1 MPKAQVLPKVVVALL
16 AAALSSGA
24 AAAAQG
30 ISNLVVSGNQ
40 VTATIDLLGISAD
53 LTLTFEQVVGLTAA
67 NLGLSAQLVN
77 PADSAYAGLLARFPA
92 PPATPAPSG
101 QIALPAAFPVV
112 VRVQPPASGGLSFS
126 GIQMLDI
133 HTHNLELTANC
144 PLRLFSAPAGGS
156 FHDITT
162 SMGIGSYRVRGSGG
176 SFSEFV
182 IVADTRPLAS
192 VVNQKFDALGQ
203 LLSTHGD
210 AIPAPLLDDLTHQ
223 LQAARAFYQAGDNV
237 NAAKAV
243 AGFSDTVR
251 RNSGTAIP
259 DVWRAS
265 GDLPNVAGR
274 LRAAAGTLSF
284 SLSLA
289 PAAL

>member
-1 MPKAQVLPKVVVALL
+1 MPKAVVAFLL
-16 AAALSSGA
+16 AALSSV

-30 ISNLVVSGNQ
+30 ISNLVISGNQ
-40 VTATIDLLGISAD
+40 VTATLDLPGISAD

-92 PPATPAPSG
+92 PATSPALTPNTP
-101 QIALPAAFPVV
+101 ITLPAAFPVV

-126 GIQMLDI
+126 GIQTLEL
-133 HTHNLELTANC
+133 HTHNLDLTANC
-144 PLRLFSAPAGGS
+144 PLRLFSAPAGGA

-162 SMGIGSYRVRGSGG
+162 TMGIGSYRVRGSGG

-182 IVADTRPLAS
+182 IVADTRPLGS
-192 VVNQKFDALGQ
+192 VVNQKFDALGN
-203 LLSTHGD
+203 LLSTYGD
-210 AIPAPLLDDLTHQ
+210 AIPAPLLNDLTQQ
-223 LQAARAFYQAGDNV
+223 LQAARASYQAGNNV
-237 NAAKAV
+237 GAANAV
-243 AGFSDTVR
+243 AGFADTVR

-289 PAAL
+289 PAAP

>member
-1 MPKAQVLPKVVVALL
+1 MPKVVVALL
-16 AAALSSGA
+16 LAALPCVA
-24 AAAAQG
+24 PAAAQG
-30 ISNLVVSGNQ
+30 IGNLVISGNQ
-40 VTATIDLLGISAD
+40 VTAAIDLPGISAD
-53 LTLTFEQVVGLTAA
+53 LTITFEQVVGLSGA
-67 NLGLSAQLVN
+67 NLGLSAQLLN
-77 PADSAYAGLLARFPA
+77 PLDAAYSGLLARL
-92 PPATPAPSG
+92 PATGGLPALPA
-101 QIALPAAFPVV
+101 ITLPAAFPVL
-112 VRVQPPASGGLSFS
+112 VRVQPPAGGGLSFS
-126 GIQMLDI
+126 GIQSFEI
-133 HTHNLELTANC
+133 HTHNLELTASC
-144 PLRLFSAPAGGS
+144 PLRLFSAPAGGA
-156 FHDITT
+156 FDDITT

-176 SFSEFV
+176 GFSEFV
-182 IVADTRPLAS
+182 IFADTRPVGS
-192 VVNQKFDALGQ
+192 VVNHKFDALAN
-203 LLSTHGD
+203 LLSTYGG

-223 LQAARAFYQAGDNV
+223 LQAARAYHQAGDNV

-243 AGFSDTVR
+243 AGFADTVR

>member
-1 MPKAQVLPKVVVALL
+1 MRKVVVAFLFVAL
-16 AAALSSGA
+16 ASA
-24 AAAAQG
+24 AAARAQG
-30 ISNLVVSGNQ
+30 ISNLVISGNQ
-40 VTATIDLLGISAD
+40 VTATLDLPGISAD
-53 LTLTFEQVVGLTAA
+53 LTLTFEQVVGLSAA

-77 PADSAYAGLLARFPA
+77 PADSGYAALLARFPA
-92 PPATPAPSG
+92 PAAQLAASGLAT
-101 QIALPAAFPVV
+101 LPAAFPVL

-126 GIQMLDI
+126 GIQALEI
-133 HTHNLELTANC
+133 HTHNLDLTANC
-144 PLRLFSAPAGGS
+144 PLRLFSAPAGGA
-156 FHDITT
+156 FHDITST
-162 SMGIGSYRVRGSGG
+162 MGIGSYRVRGSGG

-182 IVADTRPLAS
+182 IVADTRPLAT
-192 VVNQKFDALGQ
+192 VVNLKFDALGN
-203 LLSTHGD
+203 LLSTYGD
-210 AIPAPLLDDLTHQ
+210 AIPAPLLSDLTHQ

-237 NAAKAV
+237 NAANAV
-243 AGFSDTVR
+243 AGFADTVR

-289 PAAL
+289 PATH